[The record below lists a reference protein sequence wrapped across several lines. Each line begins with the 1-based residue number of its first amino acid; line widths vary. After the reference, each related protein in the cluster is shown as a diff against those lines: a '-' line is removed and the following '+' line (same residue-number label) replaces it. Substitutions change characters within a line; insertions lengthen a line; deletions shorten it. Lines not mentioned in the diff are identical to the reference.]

1 MIAGILSY
9 LALFSFLGGNAVV
22 WLEIMKELQEAFAD
36 VAPHVIVGAL
46 EPADYANDG
55 VVFLIRDGE
64 SIQSLKSLHEDMQ
77 GTVNLLIENW
87 VRDDTTDIYNGYG
100 KLAEQEDKMI
110 ESLKSWL
117 VNRNTDNFSILSCN
131 VGEIISDGDAKRPL
145 VGSRMSLDIIY
156 SE

>member
-1 MIAGILSY
+1 M
-9 LALFSFLGGNAVV
+9 V
-22 WLEIMKELQEAFAD
+22 WLEIMKELQKAFSD

-64 SIQSLKSLHEDMQ
+64 SIPSLKSLHEDMQ

-110 ESLKSWL
+110 GSIKSWL
-117 VNRNTDNFSILSCN
+117 VNRNTDDFSILSCN

-145 VGSRMSLDIIY
+145 VGSRMSLDITY

>member
-1 MIAGILSY
+1 M
-9 LALFSFLGGNAVV
+9 V
-22 WLEIMKELQEAFAD
+22 WLEIMKELQKAFSD

-64 SIQSLKSLHEDMQ
+64 SIPSLKSLHEDMQ

-110 ESLKSWL
+110 GSIKSWL
-117 VNRNTDNFSILSCN
+117 VNRNTDDFSILELKLDQDGSIVISVLDDDKN
-131 VGEIISDGDAKRPL
+131 EFFSLSFKAKYVEICEL
-145 VGSRMSLDIIY
+145 
-156 SE
+156 